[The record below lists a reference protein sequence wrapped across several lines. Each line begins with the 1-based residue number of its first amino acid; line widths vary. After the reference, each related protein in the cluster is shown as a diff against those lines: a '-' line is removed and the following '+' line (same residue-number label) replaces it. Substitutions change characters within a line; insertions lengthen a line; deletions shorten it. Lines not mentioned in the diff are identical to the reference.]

1 MNVEG
6 YHKAELL
13 AGLFNRAIRE
23 QPIFAGYQ
31 NLDVFEAQL
40 ELDSLPDEK
49 VTYLYGRPLF
59 LNFNDLAN
67 FDVTKYN
74 EKNGNMAAEQVI
86 KKLNKA

>member
-40 ELDSLPDEK
+40 ELDALPDEK
-49 VTYLYGRPLF
+49 VT
-59 LNFNDLAN
+59 
-67 FDVTKYN
+67 
-74 EKNGNMAAEQVI
+74 
-86 KKLNKA
+86 